1 MTFKQRI
8 EEGLAGQYQG
18 LSNGLTRIN
27 KYIFG
32 VQRACYTLLGGLSGS
47 AKTMLVDFILIN
59 AIQDAINKNIPINI
73 FYYSYEIDE
82 HTKKAQWL
90 SMLIY
95 NNHNKIITPEKI
107 KGLGDNRLNSDEQ
120 NIIDEEMINLEALF
134 TKINWRWES
143 ANPTGLH
150 KEWWTHME
158 SKGTFEKE
166 SYTDEHG
173 TTKERIIKFV
183 PDDTNEYNIVILD
196 HIALCKLESRNGK
209 MFTLKEN
216 LDKLSEYC
224 VRCKNL
230 FKMTFFMLQQFNQ
243 GLNSVERSKYRGVD
257 ISPQQSDFKDS
268 TNPYTDA
275 DVVLGLMNAY
285 KMDMETSLGYSIN
298 VDDENAAY
306 NLKDR
311 YRMLKIVK
319 NRLSRDNIS
328 LGLLFL
334 PESCYF
340 EELPPANQIT
350 LADINRYNN
359 LVNNR

>member
-8 EEGLAGQYQG
+8 EDGLAGQYQG
-18 LSNGLTRIN
+18 LSNGLSRIN

-47 AKTMLVDFILIN
+47 AKTMFVDFVLIN
-59 AIQDAINKNIPINI
+59 ALQDAINKNIPINI

-82 HTKKAQWL
+82 HTKRAQWL

-95 NNHNKIITPEKI
+95 NNHNRIIAPEKI
-107 KGLGDNRLNSDEQ
+107 KGLGDNRLNPEEQ
-120 NIIDEEMINLEALF
+120 AIVALEMVNLDGLF
-134 TKINWRWES
+134 DRITWRWES
-143 ANPTGLH
+143 SNPTGLW
-150 KEWWTHME
+150 KEWYTHMN

-166 SYTDEHG
+166 EYVDEHG
-173 TTKERIIKFV
+173 VTKERIVKFI
-183 PDDTNEYNIVILD
+183 PTNTNEYNIVVLD

-216 LDKLSEYC
+216 LDKLSEYA
-224 VRCKNL
+224 VRCRNL
-230 FKMTFFMLQQFNQ
+230 FKMTFFFLQQFNQ
-243 GLNSVERSKYRGVD
+243 GLNSVERSKYKGVD

-285 KMDMETSLGYSIN
+285 KMDMEMCLGYYIDS
-298 VDDENAAY
+298 ENGGY
-306 NLKDR
+306 NLMDR
-311 YRMLKIVK
+311 FRMLKIIK

-328 LGLLFL
+328 LGMLFL
-334 PESCYF
+334 PENCYF
-340 EELPPANQIT
+340 EELPPSNNIT
-350 LADINRYNN
+350 LSDMARYNG
-359 LVNNR
+359 LINNR